1 MSRIAC
7 SRTRAPSAFR
17 RNVASIQFER
27 GIGPPPMPPVS
38 VATVSGHLHY
48 YRYRAASAF
57 EWWELAELLAR
68 WRRVPRRL
76 PGDGSGRPMWL
87 AMRRAV
93 AAGQIDVLSPSLDH
107 GAPIGIRILVHPTA
121 QGPYSLGFAATA

>member
-1 MSRIAC
+1 
-7 SRTRAPSAFR
+7 
-17 RNVASIQFER
+17 
-27 GIGPPPMPPVS
+27 MPPVS

-121 QGPYSLGFAATA
+121 QGPYSLGFAATAGGLRKPRRRDRDVMEASLAGRSPLGWRSGCCR